1 MSLQIKNSNIRGE
14 ELKKKLIIILGVL
27 VTIILV
33 LGVKF
38 YMDEKKLNE
47 EMIEIVYSDEAKEV
61 FEIRLKVLDAKAL
74 TEEGI
79 IHSYKIDKE
88 SIKHNPM
95 GGINVTL
102 NINNDSELNITYTI
116 NNFNGELSGG
126 ASSISEKLSKLL
138 GRWEENK

>member
-38 YMDEKKLNE
+38 YMDEKKLDE
-47 EMIEIVYSDEAKEV
+47 EMMEVAYSDEAKEV
-61 FEIRLKVLDAKAL
+61 FEERLANLDPKAF
-74 TEEGI
+74 TNEGVI
-79 IHSYKIDKE
+79 QSYEIDKE
-88 SIKHNPM
+88 SIERNPM

-102 NINNDSELNITYTI
+102 IINGNSELYVKYTL

-126 ASSISEKLSKLL
+126 ASVTSEKFTKLL
-138 GRWEENK
+138 GDWEENK

>member
-38 YMDEKKLNE
+38 YMDEKKLDK
-47 EMIEIVYSDEAKEV
+47 EMMEVAYSDEAKEV
-61 FEIRLKVLDAKAL
+61 FEERLANLDPKAF
-74 TEEGI
+74 TNEGVI
-79 IHSYKIDKE
+79 QSYKIDKE
-88 SIKHNPM
+88 SIERNPM

-102 NINNDSELNITYTI
+102 IINGNSELYVKYTL

-126 ASSISEKLSKLL
+126 ASVTSEKFTKLL
-138 GRWEENK
+138 GDWEENK